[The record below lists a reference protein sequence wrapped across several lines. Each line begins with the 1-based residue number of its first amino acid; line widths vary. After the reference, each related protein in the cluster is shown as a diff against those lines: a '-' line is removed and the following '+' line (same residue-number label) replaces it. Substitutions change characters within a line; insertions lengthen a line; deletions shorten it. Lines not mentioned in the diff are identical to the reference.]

1 MAGRKPSDPER
12 RPVPRKP
19 RREVTGLLGI
29 GLDGKDGHSRITK
42 GDDFFLVGGS
52 AETHE
57 RMQDLTIRITE
68 QLGRKGK
75 RIRDASPSELRD
87 LADDLDD

>member
-1 MAGRKPSDPER
+1 MAGKKPTDPER
-12 RPVPRKP
+12 RKTPRKP
-19 RREVTGLLGI
+19 RGEVTGLLGI
-29 GLDGKDGHSRITK
+29 GLDGRDGHSRITK

-68 QLGRKGK
+68 KLGKKGK
-75 RIRDASPSELRD
+75 RIRDASPDEIRE
-87 LADDLDD
+87 LADDLE